1 MRLSDWS
8 SDWGSSDRDGLCSRS
23 GGCLSLVEGASVGRQ
38 RVPAVDDQPGHRE
51 QGRRH
56 DDDEG
61 GDGTAF
67 VHDPPRKVSMGST
80 KVAVSVR
87 VPGTRSSARSARS
100 TVHETDVATVPP
112 AVNRETPT
120 DTSTDRQQIPP
131 DSSVAQAAEVP
142 ASSALDG
149 PRANPAPRA
158 ASLAAA
164 APPA

>member
-1 MRLSDWS
+1 MIRL
-8 SDWGSSDRDGLCSRS
+8 LPRS
-23 GGCLSLVEGASVGRQ
+23 TLTDN
-38 RVPAVDDQPGHRE
+38 RVPYTTLFLS
-51 QGRRH
+51 GRRH

-112 AVNRETPT
+112 AVNRETST
-120 DTSTDRQQIPP
+120 DTSSDRQLMPP
-131 DSSVAQAAEVP
+131 DSSVAEAADRKGTSLN
-142 ASSALDG
+142 SSH
-149 PRANPAPRA
+149 
-158 ASLAAA
+158 
-164 APPA
+164 